1 MKILRFLPNV
11 CRINSYYSVRIYCI
25 RIVYYIN
32 VERGDGKMKKL
43 KKLAATVGTVTALA
57 SAFTFAT
64 PMQKAFADDSSYVDL
79 RGTGAVTTR
88 SIYADS
94 GGVSLWVGN
103 YIGNPSVSWYL
114 YRDGNLYDKGT
125 VYSGLRDYSYRAPI
139 GNYRL
144 KLVCNSSS
152 TSCVARAGLITK

>member
-1 MKILRFLPNV
+1 MKILHFLPNT
-11 CRINSYYSVRIYCI
+11 CRINTYYSVRIYCI

-43 KKLAATVGTVTALA
+43 KKLAATVGTVTVLA

-64 PMQKAFADDSSYVDL
+64 PMQKAFAADSSYVNL

-88 SIYADS
+88 SIYANS
-94 GGVSLWVGN
+94 GGVSFWVSN
-103 YIGNPSVSWYL
+103 AGNPSVSWYL
-114 YRDGNLYDKGT
+114 YKNGILYDKGT
-125 VYSGLRDYSYRAPI
+125 IYSGMEDHSYRAPI

-152 TSCVARAGLITK
+152 TSCVAGAGLHTK